1 MEKEQL
7 EQRKKMLTEL
17 MNDKAYVPMK
27 AKELAMLLDIPKS
40 RREEL
45 QEVLDKL
52 VEDGVIGVSKK
63 GKYARSETFSVN
75 GLLAAIPEDSDLLQL
90 RGMERDCIYSRGQD
104 RGCPAWRSGA
114 DRDHMPMDRKDAV
127 RKGQ

>member
-75 GLLAAIPEDSDLLQL
+75 GLFSGHSRGFGFVTVE
-90 RGMERDCIYSRGQD
+90 GMERDVFIPEDKTGAPCMEI
-104 RGCPAWRSGA
+104 GCRS
-114 DRDHMPMDRKDAV
+114 
-127 RKGQ
+127 

>member
-45 QEVLDKL
+45 QELPL
-52 VEDGVIGVSKK
+52 ISW
-63 GKYARSETFSVN
+63 
-75 GLLAAIPEDSDLLQL
+75 
-90 RGMERDCIYSRGQD
+90 
-104 RGCPAWRSGA
+104 WR
-114 DRDHMPMDRKDAV
+114 MV
-127 RKGQ
+127 

>member
-75 GLLAAIPEDSDLLQL
+75 GLFSGIPEDSDLLQL
-90 RGMERDCIYSRGQD
+90 REWRGMYLFQRTRPGLPCMEI
-104 RGCPAWRSGA
+104 GCRS
-114 DRDHMPMDRKDAV
+114 
-127 RKGQ
+127 

>member
-17 MNDKAYVPMK
+17 MNDKTYVPMK

-63 GKYARSETFSVN
+63 PSGRGGDPGAGARK
-75 GLLAAIPEDSDLLQL
+75 P
-90 RGMERDCIYSRGQD
+90 
-104 RGCPAWRSGA
+104 
-114 DRDHMPMDRKDAV
+114 
-127 RKGQ
+127 

>member
-1 MEKEQL
+1 
-7 EQRKKMLTEL
+7 

-52 VEDGVIGVSKK
+52 VEDGVIGVSK
-63 GKYARSETFSVN
+63 RE
-75 GLLAAIPEDSDLLQL
+75 I
-90 RGMERDCIYSRGQD
+90 C
-104 RGCPAWRSGA
+104 
-114 DRDHMPMDRKDAV
+114 
-127 RKGQ
+127 

>member
-52 VEDGVIGVSKK
+52 VEDGVIGVS
-63 GKYARSETFSVN
+63 RREICQIRDFSVERPF
-75 GLLAAIPEDSDLLQL
+75 LAAIPEDSDLLQL
-90 RGMERDCIYSRGQD
+90 REWRGMYLFQRTRPGLPCMEI
-104 RGCPAWRSGA
+104 GCRS
-114 DRDHMPMDRKDAV
+114 
-127 RKGQ
+127 